1 TYGVTG
7 VALIS
12 FITLAIV
19 GRAGVVNYLDLQ
31 AKLIVWIFAM
41 RFLMDFMSG
50 VSYFINQAISEK
62 QYAGLKE
69 FNFEAPL
76 TRLIWIASILCISTS
91 YLMSWLLISDLHV
104 DRMVDGKLVS
114 TQLDQLWWQ
123 LASIISCGTLAAVLI
138 PEFTKVFT

>member
-1 TYGVTG
+1 NAGDSVGPTADGFETYGVTG

-12 FITLAIV
+12 FITLAITE
-19 GRAGVVNYLDLQ
+19 RAGGVGNYLDLQ

-62 QYAGLKE
+62 QYRGLTE
-69 FNFEAPL
+69 FDFEQPL

-91 YLMSWLLISDLHV
+91 FL
-104 DRMVDGKLVS
+104 
-114 TQLDQLWWQ
+114 
-123 LASIISCGTLAAVLI
+123 
-138 PEFTKVFT
+138 